1 MTTKADYHR
10 NTKTYRDALVLAKL
24 LREHFI
30 NVNGFEVA
38 EISKF
43 MKQSNVNQN
52 VFYYMASAGFLTK
65 LTRGV
70 YSVNR
75 NDFFALED
83 REIANRV
90 DKASIKV
97 RQSLRDAI
105 QVKAKLDEKAK
116 SMDFETAVQVIKA
129 MGGKVLMPTSEYKEV

>member
-10 NTKTYRDALVLAKL
+10 NTKTYRDALILVKL
-24 LREHFI
+24 LRGHFI
-30 NVNGFEVA
+30 NVSGFEVA
-38 EISKF
+38 EISKH
-43 MKQSNVNQN
+43 MKQHNVNNN
-52 VFYYMASAGFLTK
+52 VFYHLASAGFLTK
-65 LTRGV
+65 ITRGV

-90 DKASIKV
+90 DKESIKV
-97 RQSLRDAI
+97 RQKLREAI
-105 QVKAKLDEKAK
+105 KVKSNANTKANA
-116 SMDFETAVQVIKA
+116 MDFDRAVQIIKA